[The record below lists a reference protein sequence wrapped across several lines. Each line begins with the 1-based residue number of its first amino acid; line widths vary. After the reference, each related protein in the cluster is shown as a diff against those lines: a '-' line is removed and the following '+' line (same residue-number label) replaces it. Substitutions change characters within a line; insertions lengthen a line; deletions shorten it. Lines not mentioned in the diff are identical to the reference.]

1 MTEHP
6 ETISEYWVYPLRY
19 GQTLS
24 SNEGIEWKFHSFLTS
39 RFVTYAVHEN
49 RRAEAFTAVLLWSE
63 SYRQD
68 PAGTL
73 PDDDVELMALA
84 RITSMDEW
92 RAMRARVLYGW
103 KPCTIEDEP
112 GARRLGHRVIA
123 KIASDSWRRKA
134 GRAQSREG
142 GKIIMTRHRVKKQLV
157 AMNSPRL
164 ADQPAV
170 VEAVAAWLLDG
181 GLNVNRDNVAAGLE
195 AAAGVPR
202 VVDGGFGR
210 SAR

>member
-1 MTEHP
+1 MIEQPGITA
-6 ETISEYWVYPLRY
+6 EYWTYPLRY

-24 SNEGIEWKFHSFLTS
+24 SNEWIEWKFHSFLTS

-73 PDDDVELMALA
+73 PADDVELMALA
-84 RITSMDEW
+84 RVTSIEDW
-92 RAMRARVLYGW
+92 REMRPRVLYGW
-103 KPCTIEDEP
+103 KPCEIEDEP
-112 GARRLGHRVIA
+112 GAGRLGHRVIA
-123 KIASDSWRRKA
+123 KIASDSYRRKA
-134 GRAQSREG
+134 GRVQGREAAAVSLA
-142 GKIIMTRHRVKKQLV
+142 RHRVKKQLI
-157 AMNSPRL
+157 AMKAQRQ
-164 ADQPAV
+164 ADTPAV
-170 VEAVAAWLLDG
+170 VDAVAAWLLES
-181 GLNVNRDNVAAGLE
+181 GLRIDKDNVVAGLE

-210 SAR
+210 ASR